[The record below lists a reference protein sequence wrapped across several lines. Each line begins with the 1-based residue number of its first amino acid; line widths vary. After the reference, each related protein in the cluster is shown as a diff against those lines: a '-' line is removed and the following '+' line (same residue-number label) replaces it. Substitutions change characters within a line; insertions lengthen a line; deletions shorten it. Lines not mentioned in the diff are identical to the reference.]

1 MGIEMIEKKIL
12 FNFLHNL
19 LRVDKVGWKGKKSHQ
34 KVAQE
39 VINGNYKR
47 VSLTFI
53 YKNENELSVRA
64 KCPTPSFRGLK
75 KLNTSEHVLNV
86 ER

>member
-1 MGIEMIEKKIL
+1 ME
-12 FNFLHNL
+12 
-19 LRVDKVGWKGKKSHQ
+19 RKKSHQ

-86 ER
+86 ELLKNFLANVQVHL